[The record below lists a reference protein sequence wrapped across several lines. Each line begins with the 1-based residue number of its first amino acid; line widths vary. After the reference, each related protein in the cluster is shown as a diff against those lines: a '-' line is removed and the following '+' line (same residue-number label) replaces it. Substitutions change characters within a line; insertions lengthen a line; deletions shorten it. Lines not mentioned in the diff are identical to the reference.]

1 MTDRQSRIERIER
14 IERQNE
20 AMDAFIARGV
30 FVLSAFLT
38 ACALDAWVL

>member
-30 FVLSAFLT
+30 FVLSAILT
-38 ACALDAWVL
+38 ALAIDTWLL